1 MHYSHDLLDKESNYL
16 NKNTNDLLEKTN
28 FISNIQQNN
37 NLSLSS
43 INNLELNSLN
53 ISFSDCDGFNL
64 DCFNYIKKDKYSSP
78 NENKNIDEERIISNE
93 NHTEQNILGTKSKIK
108 KYNIKDKEKIFD
120 IKKCI
125 KLGRKKK
132 HSAKIGKHDK
142 FHKDN
147 LIRKFKVHLLKNI
160 YNFVNSCFLINANI
174 NAKQKINVIK
184 KLSSF
189 KIKAISKEDN
199 IKWLDSK
206 LKKIFSENVSSKLT
220 HCQSNFN
227 QNLIQR
233 IYEKGEEKKVIQILE
248 MKVRDIWNIYIN
260 NSDDENFIGFK
271 TLKDDLNYFEQQ
283 GESKEYINEYKNIC
297 VKFEDIFNIIKSR
310 KRRLSMYH

>member
-64 DCFNYIKKDKYSSP
+64 DCLCYIKKDKYSSP
-78 NENKNIDEERIISNE
+78 NEIKNIDEERIINNE
-93 NHTEQNILGTKSKIK
+93 NHTEQNILGPKSKIK
-108 KYNIKDKEKIFD
+108 KYNVKDKEKIFD

-132 HSAKIGKHDK
+132 YSAKNGKHDK

-174 NAKQKINVIK
+174 NAKKTINVIK

-260 NSDDENFIGFK
+260 NSNDENFIGFK
-271 TLKDDLNYFEQQ
+271 TLKDDLDYFKQQ
-283 GESKEYINEYKNIC
+283 GESREYINEYKNVCI
-297 VKFEDIFNIIKSR
+297 KFEDIFNIIKSR